1 MNLNTYN
8 TNIENDDV
16 EHFKIDLKKK
26 DPLTRAIK
34 IIIIVVVIAI
44 IIFICFIMLGLPPP
58 LTQTV
63 SNKVSNN
70 SSSKS

>member
-1 MNLNTYN
+1 MNLNKYN
-8 TNIENDDV
+8 KNIENDDV

-44 IIFICFIMLGLPPP
+44 ILFICFIFFGVPPP
-58 LTQTV
+58 PPQKV
-63 SNKVSNN
+63 SNKSSN
-70 SSSKS
+70 KS